1 MHKLQRQP
9 QKHNGSNHSVRNVR
23 RPSWADADKV
33 EAEIM
38 TTDEAME
45 LVDDEM
51 LDAAQEAVDDVF
63 RVDAMKIIAAAL
75 AVLFTRDE

>member
-1 MHKLQRQP
+1 MRKLQRQP
-9 QKHNGSNHSVRNVR
+9 QKHFGSDHPVRNVR

-51 LDAAQEAVDDVF
+51 LDAAQEAVEDVF

>member
-1 MHKLQRQP
+1 
-9 QKHNGSNHSVRNVR
+9 
-23 RPSWADADKV
+23 
-33 EAEIM
+33 M

>member
-1 MHKLQRQP
+1 MRKLQRQP
-9 QKHNGSNHSVRNVR
+9 QKHLGPDHSVRDVR
-23 RPSWADADKV
+23 RSSWADADKMD
-33 EAEIM
+33 AEIM